1 MIHLS
6 KRIVDNFSGYMDRV
20 RAKEKTIRSGGK
32 LNWRDIDESLDLGL
46 SPRAYA
52 DTDFGIIAL
61 NSIRKVI
68 NAEKKFDVMSTD
80 IIERQATKQGYD
92 IIQTTK
98 MLGQLGNKLE
108 EGLKIYV
115 CITINTTK
123 LG

>member
-1 MIHLS
+1 MVNTWIELEQE
-6 KRIVDNFSGYMDRV
+6 R
-20 RAKEKTIRSGGK
+20 KTIRSGGK

-68 NAEKKFDVMSTD
+68 NAEKKFDVMSKD

-92 IIQTTK
+92 
-98 MLGQLGNKLE
+98 
-108 EGLKIYV
+108 
-115 CITINTTK
+115 NTNYK
-123 LG
+123 DVRPAW